1 MHTTLPPNVT
11 VAALLPAQQAQ
22 CGVQPAQQ
30 LHTLQCL
37 RGLAA
42 LMVLVFHCALLLAPF
57 AGAPL
62 LGGLL
67 AIGSLGVELF
77 FVLSGFIIMWVHAD
91 DIGRPDRA
99 SAYLRKRL
107 LRIYPP
113 YWVVL
118 LLTLAAGWYLGTS
131 REWLR
136 PLMDI
141 VILHPATAE
150 PMLVGIGWTLRFELA
165 FYLVFGILILNRRL
179 GLFLMVSWLLG
190 IVLLACKLVSI
201 PWSVA
206 YLFSNYSLLFFF
218 GMASALWARHGA
230 ATPVGRWLMEYSV
243 PLAAT
248 LCFWLVV
255 AFQQSGKPIAE
266 DGLGIALLGL
276 AFAVLMQASL
286 SPYWEAR
293 SRTMTWL
300 EKLGDASYSIYLTH
314 MGLLLLAGLP
324 AFRWLL
330 EQGMPQQ
337 QSFWLLV
344 LLLAC
349 LLCIGFGVLFHHW
362 LERPL
367 LRWGRRCW
375 RGLDQGKAAA

>member
-1 MHTTLPPNVT
+1 MHTTLPSNLSVT
-11 VAALLPAQQAQ
+11 PLLSGQQVQ
-22 CGVQPAQQ
+22 CGVQAAQQ

-77 FVLSGFIIMWVHAD
+77 FVLSGFIIMWMHGD
-91 DIGRPDRA
+91 DIGRPYRA
-99 SAYLRKRL
+99 GVYLLKRL

-118 LLTLAAGWYLGTS
+118 LLTLAASWYLGT
-131 REWLR
+131 RWEWLR

-141 VILHPATAE
+141 VILHPATPE

-165 FYLVFGILILNRRL
+165 FYLVFGVLILNRSL
-179 GLFLMVSWLLG
+179 GLFLMASWLLG
-190 IVLLACKLVSI
+190 IMLLAGKLVSI

-218 GMASALWARHGA
+218 GMASALWARYGA
-230 ATPVGRWLMEYSV
+230 TSPVGRWLVEYSA

-248 LCFWLVV
+248 LCFWLAV
-255 AFQQSGKPIAE
+255 AFLQSGKPIAE
-266 DGLGIALLGL
+266 DGLGISVLGL
-276 AFAVLMQASL
+276 ALAVLMQASL

-293 SRTMTWL
+293 SRKLVWL

-330 EQGMPQQ
+330 GLGLPQQ
-337 QSFWLLV
+337 QGPWLLV

-349 LLCIGFGVLFHHW
+349 LLCVGCGLLFHHW

-367 LRWGRRCW
+367 LRWGRR
-375 RGLDQGKAAA
+375 RLGG